1 MTENKSCPWS
11 SQTEKTVQSCPTTKE
26 ELEKQKA
33 RKNCEALK
41 KQQNCTEPE
50 KFQYHCVIDE
60 LENSLVEVCA
70 PEYIINGGEL
80 HKIVYKISFKFMK
93 INIF

>member
-1 MTENKSCPWS
+1 MCIRDR
-11 SQTEKTVQSCPTTKE
+11 EKTVQSCPTTKE

-50 KFQYHCVIDE
+50 KFQYHCVINE

-80 HKIVYKISFKFMK
+80 HKIVY
-93 INIF
+93 

>member
-11 SQTEKTVQSCPTTKE
+11 SQTVEKVQSCPTTKE
-26 ELEKQKA
+26 ELANAKA

-41 KQQNCTEPE
+41 KEQNCTKPE
-50 KFQYHCVIDE
+50 KFGYHCVIDE

-70 PEYIINGGEL
+70 PEYIINGGEF
-80 HKIVYKISFKFMK
+80 IVC
-93 INIF
+93 